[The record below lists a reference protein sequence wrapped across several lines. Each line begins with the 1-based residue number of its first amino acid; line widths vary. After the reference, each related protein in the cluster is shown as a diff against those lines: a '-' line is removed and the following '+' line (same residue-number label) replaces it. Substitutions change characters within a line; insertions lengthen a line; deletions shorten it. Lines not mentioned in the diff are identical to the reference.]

1 MIVKSFNDFL
11 NEKENNFEIVQK
23 DGEWALSDTTK
34 GGVTLYGPKEELE
47 KVLSSIKEGVLNEE
61 FNVVPVGLK
70 GSEYHIKINGHDYG
84 YKAKADSELT
94 IQEIGEK
101 FVKIMKYSAG
111 KAFTWLKKNTELA
124 SGSKKNESEDIAIV
138 GFMLEYFAPKEG
150 KIKLF
155 ESFVNEAEEAEPDI
169 DNLAVDMI
177 DFYGGDVPQIS
188 PREYAKVR
196 DIHDEK
202 LLDAIHGKALEFQ
215 EESMSEEVK
224 WEEVLRKPADEIH
237 TDLKANKYDPKS
249 LEDYISKT
257 GSKMDPKQKAE
268 FEKALKTF
276 KSEKEKAEEVAK
288 EEAKKNREKEDLVN
302 KIEKLTKEKT
312 KETTGDDRIAKID
325 QELEKLNKKLKEF
338 K

>member
-1 MIVKSFNDFL
+1 MIVKSFTDFL
-11 NEKENNFEIVQK
+11 NEKEDKYEIFQK

-34 GGVTLYGPKEELE
+34 GGVTLYGPKEDLE
-47 KVLSSIKEGVLNEE
+47 KVLNSIQEGILNEE
-61 FNVVPVGLK
+61 FKVLPVGLK
-70 GSEYHIKINGHDYG
+70 GSEYHITINGHDYG

-124 SGSKKNESEDIAIV
+124 SGSKKNESEDIAIL
-138 GFMLEYFAPKEG
+138 GFMLEYFTPKEG

-155 ESFVNEAEEAEPDI
+155 ESFVNEGNEAEPDI
-169 DNLAVDMI
+169 ENLAVDMI
-177 DFYGGDVPQIS
+177 DFYGGALPNS
-188 PREYAKVR
+188 PDEYAKVR
-196 DIHDEK
+196 DIHDK
-202 LLDAIHGKALEFQ
+202 DLLMDIFDKAQEFND
-215 EESMSEEVK
+215 ESMSEEVK
-224 WEEVLRKPADEIH
+224 WEEVLKKPADEIH

-257 GSKMDPKQKAE
+257 GSKMDPKQKTE

-276 KSEKEKAEEVAK
+276 KSEKEKAAEVEKA
-288 EEAKKNREKEDLVN
+288 EAKKNREKEDIVN

-312 KETTGDDRIAKID
+312 KETTGEDRVAKID
-325 QELEKLNKKLKEF
+325 EEIEKLNKKLKSI

>member
-47 KVLSSIKEGVLNEE
+47 RVLNSIQEGVLNEE
-61 FNVVPVGLK
+61 FKVVPVGLK
-70 GSEYHIKINGHDYG
+70 GAEYHITINGHDYG

-124 SGSKKNESEDIAIV
+124 SGSKKNESEDIAIL

-155 ESFVNEAEEAEPDI
+155 ESFVNEANEAEPDI
-169 DNLAVDMI
+169 ENLAVDMI
-177 DFYGGDVPQIS
+177 DFYGGALPNS
-188 PREYAKVR
+188 PDEYAKVR
-196 DIHDEK
+196 DIHDK
-202 LLDAIHGKALEFQ
+202 DLLMDIFDKAQEFND
-215 EESMSEEVK
+215 ESMSEEVK

-237 TDLKANKYDPKS
+237 TDLKDNKYDPKS
-249 LEDYISKT
+249 LQDYIAKS
-257 GSKMDPKQKAE
+257 GSKIDPKQKAE
-268 FEKALKTF
+268 FEKAMKTF
-276 KSEKEKAEEVAK
+276 KDEKVKAEEVAK
-288 EEAKKNREKEDLVN
+288 EEAKKNREKEDIMN

-312 KETTGDDRIAKID
+312 KETTGEDRVSKIEE
-325 QELEKLNKKLKEF
+325 ELEKLNKKLKSI